1 MSFFNLSHS
10 DKNTIT
16 NIQNVKREIIDSDPR
31 LYMDNCS
38 NDCGRGFQEKCNL
51 CQMLY
56 CKYCLRVYKRKFV
69 CSGCYSVEKVHDEFL
84 KSRDKDIWK
93 AIFKIFISCIG
104 CCCVVMISSI
114 ILPIISVFLNEFLG
128 TSISVIIM
136 GAFLLLIILGFIF
149 ILSKFKQYRESRRRT
164 FFELHNIYRINW
176 RVFVHCKG
184 YEFKILG
191 FLFKS
196 YFPCNGHG
204 TNNFY
209 PYKFIEKVSKEEK
222 RRNKKSETR
231 NNGYQINSDGSTID
245 SYNGTRGENKFEF
258 SYSNSNKI
266 SSTSEGN
273 EFNMKK
279 SDSNQIYV

>member
-84 KSRDKDIWK
+84 KSRDKDI
-93 AIFKIFISCIG
+93 FKIFISCIG
-104 CCCVVMISSI
+104 CCCVDMISSI

-149 ILSKFKQYRESRRRT
+149 I
-164 FFELHNIYRINW
+164 
-176 RVFVHCKG
+176 
-184 YEFKILG
+184 
-191 FLFKS
+191 
-196 YFPCNGHG
+196 
-204 TNNFY
+204 
-209 PYKFIEKVSKEEK
+209 
-222 RRNKKSETR
+222 
-231 NNGYQINSDGSTID
+231 
-245 SYNGTRGENKFEF
+245 
-258 SYSNSNKI
+258 
-266 SSTSEGN
+266 
-273 EFNMKK
+273 
-279 SDSNQIYV
+279 

>member
-1 MSFFNLSHS
+1 MGSHS

-69 CSGCYSVEKVHDEFL
+69 CSGCYSVEKV
-84 KSRDKDIWK
+84 
-93 AIFKIFISCIG
+93 
-104 CCCVVMISSI
+104 
-114 ILPIISVFLNEFLG
+114 LNEFLG

-209 PYKFIEKVSKEEK
+209 PYKFIEKVSKE
-222 RRNKKSETR
+222 
-231 NNGYQINSDGSTID
+231 
-245 SYNGTRGENKFEF
+245 
-258 SYSNSNKI
+258 
-266 SSTSEGN
+266 
-273 EFNMKK
+273 
-279 SDSNQIYV
+279 

>member
-1 MSFFNLSHS
+1 
-10 DKNTIT
+10 
-16 NIQNVKREIIDSDPR
+16 
-31 LYMDNCS
+31 
-38 NDCGRGFQEKCNL
+38 
-51 CQMLY
+51 
-56 CKYCLRVYKRKFV
+56 
-69 CSGCYSVEKVHDEFL
+69 
-84 KSRDKDIWK
+84 
-93 AIFKIFISCIG
+93 
-104 CCCVVMISSI
+104 MISSI

-196 YFPCNGHG
+196 YFP
-204 TNNFY
+204 Y
-209 PYKFIEKVSKEEK
+209 
-222 RRNKKSETR
+222 
-231 NNGYQINSDGSTID
+231 NGYQINSDGSTID

>member
-1 MSFFNLSHS
+1 
-10 DKNTIT
+10 
-16 NIQNVKREIIDSDPR
+16 
-31 LYMDNCS
+31 
-38 NDCGRGFQEKCNL
+38 
-51 CQMLY
+51 
-56 CKYCLRVYKRKFV
+56 
-69 CSGCYSVEKVHDEFL
+69 
-84 KSRDKDIWK
+84 
-93 AIFKIFISCIG
+93 
-104 CCCVVMISSI
+104 MISSI

-136 GAFLLLIILGFIF
+136 GAFLLLFYQSLNNIENQEEELSLNYIISI
-149 ILSKFKQYRESRRRT
+149 
-164 FFELHNIYRINW
+164 ELI
-176 RVFVHCKG
+176 G
-184 YEFKILG
+184 E

>member
-1 MSFFNLSHS
+1 MGSHS

-93 AIFKIFISCIG
+93 AIFKIFIS
-104 CCCVVMISSI
+104 
-114 ILPIISVFLNEFLG
+114 
-128 TSISVIIM
+128 VIIM

-196 YFPCNGHG
+196 YFPC
-204 TNNFY
+204 
-209 PYKFIEKVSKEEK
+209 
-222 RRNKKSETR
+222 
-231 NNGYQINSDGSTID
+231 
-245 SYNGTRGENKFEF
+245 
-258 SYSNSNKI
+258 
-266 SSTSEGN
+266 
-273 EFNMKK
+273 
-279 SDSNQIYV
+279 